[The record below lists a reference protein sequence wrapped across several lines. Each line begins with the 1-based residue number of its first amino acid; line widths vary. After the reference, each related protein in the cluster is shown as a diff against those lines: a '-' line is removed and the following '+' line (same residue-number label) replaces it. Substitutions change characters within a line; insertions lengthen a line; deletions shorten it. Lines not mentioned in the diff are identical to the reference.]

1 MNPSYKQSLPL
12 THIHTH
18 SLSDF
23 APSTH
28 VARSRA
34 PTPMK
39 TLCHIHTGCP
49 CANTHT
55 SSRDTHTSNVFTGT
69 HAFSLTHSHSYT
81 PPPPHTHRLSV
92 SLTCTRYFWQNCCSC
107 TNLPEFLSRPSP
119 AAFSQAH
126 AAFATL
132 LPPPYPQRQVPLS
145 LTPSTG
151 LWDGAGRLPRGQWLE

>member
-39 TLCHIHTGCP
+39 TLCHMHTGSP

-69 HAFSLTHSHSYT
+69 HTFSLTHSHSYT
-81 PPPPHTHRLSV
+81 PPPHTHTGSQSLSPAQDTSGKTAAAV
-92 SLTCTRYFWQNCCSC
+92 LTCPSFFPGPAQQHFPRPTQPSLPCSLLL
-107 TNLPEFLSRPSP
+107 TLSARSP
-119 AAFSQAH
+119 C
-126 AAFATL
+126 
-132 LPPPYPQRQVPLS
+132 P
-145 LTPSTG
+145 
-151 LWDGAGRLPRGQWLE
+151 